1 MRGNR
6 KSSRDSRRVNQSG
19 IGLLNQS
26 ESSQL
31 GDVNLSNMILQDR
44 EGGDYYVPNDDGM
57 TAEQF

>member
-19 IGLLNQS
+19 VGLLNQS
-26 ESSQL
+26 ESSHL

-57 TAEQF
+57 TAE

>member
-19 IGLLNQS
+19 VGLLNQS

-57 TAEQF
+57 TAE